1 MQFGGFLGNEQLK
14 QRLQTAFAKNQVSH
28 CYLIVGP
35 KGSGKR
41 TLAVQMAAALQCVG
55 EHPPCH
61 SCPQCHKALSGTH
74 PDVIWVDDPDHVSI
88 PVEKVRQTRADAFIR
103 PNEGRKKIY
112 IFPQAQKLNPAGQN
126 ALLKL
131 IEEPP
136 SYGVFLLLCDNAD
149 KLLATVRS
157 RCVELHLSA
166 LKPDLIHQELVRRFP
181 QASGQELQQAI
192 ASAGGNLGQAIDHL
206 SSSSSDSQFDEP
218 FAAALAAN
226 APLMLLA
233 LFSKLEKLGRDPFCA
248 VLQSWQSLLYEAVSQ
263 RAFKAPGAD
272 ACRALCQAKTT
283 RELLHAYHTIQA
295 AIEACRANVGVGH
308 LCGALSV
315 QLRHQ

>member
-28 CYLIVGP
+28 CYLIAGP

-55 EHPPCH
+55 EHPPCR

-74 PDVIWVDDPDHVSI
+74 PDVIWVDDPDRVSI

-166 LKPDLIHQELVRRFP
+166 LEPELMRQELARRFP
-181 QASGQELQQAI
+181 QAAEQE
-192 ASAGGNLGQAIDHL
+192 
-206 SSSSSDSQFDEP
+206 
-218 FAAALAAN
+218 
-226 APLMLLA
+226 
-233 LFSKLEKLGRDPFCA
+233 GR
-248 VLQSWQSLLYEAVSQ
+248 
-263 RAFKAPGAD
+263 
-272 ACRALCQAKTT
+272 
-283 RELLHAYHTIQA
+283 
-295 AIEACRANVGVGH
+295 
-308 LCGALSV
+308 
-315 QLRHQ
+315 